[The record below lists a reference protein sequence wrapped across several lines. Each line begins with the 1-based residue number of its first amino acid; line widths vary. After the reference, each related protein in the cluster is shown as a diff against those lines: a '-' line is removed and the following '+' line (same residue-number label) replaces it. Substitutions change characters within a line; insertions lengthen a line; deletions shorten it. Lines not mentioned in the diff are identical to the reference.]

1 MGRLVLLICILN
13 PREARDQGRMKPFA
27 RGQVDLR
34 ELEQIYCIP
43 ELSIHPLLVRDTWS
57 PICNIY
63 FLHYLSTL
71 RTVTSTT
78 PSEQTHS
85 Q

>member
-34 ELEQIYCIP
+34 ELKQIYCIP
-43 ELSIHPLLVRDTWS
+43 ELSIHPLLVR
-57 PICNIY
+57 
-63 FLHYLSTL
+63 
-71 RTVTSTT
+71 T
-78 PSEQTHS
+78 PGHQYVIFISCII
-85 Q
+85 